1 MDNNLLPLQNFNTIT
16 DAAIYK
22 SVLEEH
28 GIEAVIFDEN
38 TSTVYPIFGQAFGG
52 IRLMVKEQD
61 FEQARKILEDLD
73 ITSEEE

>member
-1 MDNNLLPLQNFNTIT
+1 MNNNLLPLHNFNTIT

>member
-1 MDNNLLPLQNFNTIT
+1 MSTNLLPLHYFDSIT

-28 GIEAVIFDEN
+28 GIEAIIFDEN

-61 FEQARKILEDLD
+61 FEKAREILEKLD
-73 ITSEEE
+73 FPS

>member
-1 MDNNLLPLQNFNTIT
+1 MDNNLLPLHNFNTIT

-61 FEQARKILEDLD
+61 FEQARKILEDFD
-73 ITSEEE
+73 FPS